1 MENTDSFFDQPPG
14 GDGPGFVV
22 NGRYAIKHPDTGKD
36 ATWQRASNF
45 GSPLA
50 DHYAI
55 GRWQQREL
63 IRGLNRREDVLEL
76 VRTATEIDNPTADAW
91 ITSAHEAA
99 AIDAKA
105 NRGTAIHEVLRAYDT
120 GQQYSERY
128 AHIVRGYGQE
138 LDRQGLT
145 PVGCEVVVLNVPLG
159 AAGKLD
165 RVYREREGSYVL
177 GDVKTGRLDYAVH
190 EYAVQLAVYATAGH
204 LVDDTGAPRPL
215 PWVLRQDYAVL
226 VHVDPGTGES
236 STYRIDLTLARRAA
250 NLAVQVRAWRATK
263 DVALPYVP
271 PDAAT
276 REVDAAWAA
285 AARVV
290 DVDQPSAAMVSETQ
304 ALVQRAAGTAPPL
317 GEARLVYQPGDVVT
331 PELIT
336 NAERLGYPAGTLM
349 TAELAAR
356 VSAGIGPDGAHPLN
370 PVQVSNLAV
379 PGDGPRAGMP
389 IDGAERTVDGRR
401 QVFQLGEW
409 MDFPP
414 SQQPGV
420 IPADAFHPAGVG
432 PGQTITAPVNVDG
445 WAGVGATARAAA
457 NTAPAIDPEV
467 EAAELAK
474 LPKTELQRMLRD
486 LGGKDLAHH
495 RKWLAEE
502 IVKRR
507 NAAGHPAA
515 VTVGTNALGE
525 RAVTIDRKPPTP
537 APAAEQTPHTL
548 SLIGAAGSVADLSRI
563 REKVVSVGGDH
574 AWTDEMTEAARRR
587 AAELDAAVRTEVL
600 ARIDAATGS
609 QELAALWAELTLTGT
624 APSHWTD
631 EYQEHA
637 NARLNALTT
646 AVTSAPPVNPF
657 AN

>member
-290 DVDQPSAAMVSETQ
+290 DVDQPPAAMVSETQ

-317 GEARLVYQPGDVVT
+317 GEARLAYQHGDVVT

-389 IDGAERTVDGRR
+389 
-401 QVFQLGEW
+401 
-409 MDFPP
+409 P
-414 SQQPGV
+414 
-420 IPADAFHPAGVG
+420 DAFHPAGVG

-445 WAGVGATARAAA
+445 WAGEGATARAAA
-457 NTAPAIDPEV
+457 NAEPPAIDPET

-474 LPKTELQRMLRD
+474 LPKVELQRMLKA
-486 LGGKDLAHH
+486 LGGTDLAHH
-495 RKWLAEE
+495 RSWLANEV
-502 IVKRR
+502 VKRK
-507 NAAGHPAA
+507 NAALAGGTPTGLDSFNGVPMPQPATTA
-515 VTVGTNALGE
+515 
-525 RAVTIDRKPPTP
+525 P

-563 REKVVSVGGDH
+563 REKIVSVGGDH
-574 AWTDEMTEAARRR
+574 AWTDEMTDAARRR